1 MNKLDIKIYDDPLL
15 REKARPIEAI
25 TAGHQQL
32 AAEMAET
39 MYQDRGIGLA
49 ANQVGVPERMI
60 VIDVEWSEKR
70 NGKNAH
76 PPNPIA
82 MLNPEILEEGTEDDV
97 LNEGCLS
104 LPEIEGD
111 VWRPIHIRFRYQD
124 LAGVAIEREADGLLA
139 RCVLHEVDHLNGVLF
154 IDRLAAPERERLAGK
169 LAKLRKLRQERLV
182 QAS

>member
-1 MNKLDIKIYDDPLL
+1 
-15 REKARPIEAI
+15 
-25 TAGHQQL
+25 
-32 AAEMAET
+32 
-39 MYQDRGIGLA
+39 
-49 ANQVGVPERMI
+49 
-60 VIDVEWSEKR
+60 
-70 NGKNAH
+70 
-76 PPNPIA
+76 
-82 MLNPEILEEGTEDDV
+82 MLNPEILEEGAADDV

-111 VWRPIHIRFRYQD
+111 VWRPTHIRFRYQD

-139 RCVLHEVDHLNGVLF
+139 RCVLHEVDHLNGILF